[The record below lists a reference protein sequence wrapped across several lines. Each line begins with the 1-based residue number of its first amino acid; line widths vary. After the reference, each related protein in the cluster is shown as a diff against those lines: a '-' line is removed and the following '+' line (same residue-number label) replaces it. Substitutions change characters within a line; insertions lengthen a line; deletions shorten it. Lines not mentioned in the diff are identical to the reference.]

1 MRNMKYL
8 LSLVAL
14 AATCSGLAQ
23 GPSEA
28 ILGYDASSVAGYV
41 DATVGWTFQTTNAE
55 AVTWLG
61 CFAKVF
67 ENNPQVASAQ
77 VGLWDDSG
85 ILLASNSISPASIL
99 FDQTYY
105 ASIVPVWLYPG
116 QVYHL
121 GVYYAGGSFGLEVA
135 GPTIGGSV
143 SASREILVDGI
154 AFATNGFSYPP
165 AVSGTTNSIVAGPN
179 FRFQSRPT
187 LNIQGWPTNQ
197 VRLSWYTAFTN
208 YSLQSEPGFSGPWGD
223 PGLPVSIVGSENVA
237 LDTNRPGPKYYRLI
251 K

>member
-1 MRNMKYL
+1 MKYL
-8 LSLVAL
+8 LSLAVL
-14 AATCSGLAQ
+14 AATCTSLAQ

-28 ILGYDASSVAGYV
+28 ILGYEASGVIGYA
-41 DATVGWTFQTTNAE
+41 ATVGWTFHSTNAN

-67 ENNPQVASAQ
+67 EDNPQVNSVE
-77 VGLWDDSG
+77 VGLWSDSG
-85 ILLASNSISPASIL
+85 LLLASNSITPASIL

-105 ASIVPVWLYPG
+105 ESIIPVWLAAG

-121 GVYYAGGSFGLEVA
+121 GAYYSGGGIGWDVA
-135 GPTIGGSV
+135 GPWIGGSV
-143 SASREILVDGI
+143 SASPEIQVDGM
-154 AFATNGFSYPP
+154 AFTTNGFSYPP
-165 AVSGTTNSIVAGPN
+165 AMSGTSNSIYAGPN

-187 LNIQGWPTNQ
+187 LNIQHWPTNQ

-208 YSLQSEPGFSGPWGD
+208 YSLQSEPALSGSWGD
-223 PGLPVSIVGSENVA
+223 AGLPVSTVGSEYVA
-237 LDTNRPGPKYYRLI
+237 FDTNRPGPKYYRLI